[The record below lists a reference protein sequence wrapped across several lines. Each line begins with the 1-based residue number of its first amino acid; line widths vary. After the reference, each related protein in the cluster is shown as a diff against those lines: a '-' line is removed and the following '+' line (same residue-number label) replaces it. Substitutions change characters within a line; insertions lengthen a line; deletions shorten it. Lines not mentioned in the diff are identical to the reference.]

1 MDELDKKLY
10 HDLALDIEV
19 PSKLEKVIKEELQ
32 KERKKTIYYSFPKIA
47 ITACVSLLVTTG
59 IVYAGTILTNNIWK
73 EPEKVIGFY
82 AEENNEKN
90 RVTEIEKARAMSK
103 NDAELRAKELLK
115 KFGHNNEVI
124 KLIELDNNPNNY
136 ELIWHIETT
145 NGSFVEFEAQ
155 KGKSFSVFFESVL
168 AKDIDNYR
176 TTEEKAT
183 TVAKEL
189 CEKYGYSSKKYSE
202 VEISSNLVSEKE
214 AYIWYADFSK
224 KYDEI
229 VNPYETIKI
238 GFIPEINEIYYF
250 IFKDEEYD
258 NNSIEVSKEQAEKI
272 AVDAEQQ
279 INTGYNVKSIHS
291 NLDIAKMNGDA
302 YARKV
307 DYDQYYQERHS
318 KNYSLN
324 NTIIY
329 RTDSRIRKVWMVTIE
344 YDTLN
349 QSNSNTNIY
358 DEYYTYY
365 IDATTGEIIGGN
377 PLYFMSNNK

>member
-10 HDLALDIEV
+10 NDLNLEIEV
-19 PSKLEKVIKEELQ
+19 PDKLKKIIKDELQ
-32 KERKKTIYYSFPKIA
+32 KERKKEAHYSFSKIA

-59 IVYAGTILTNNIWK
+59 IVYAGTVLTNNIWK

-82 AEENNEKN
+82 SEENKN
-90 RVTEIEKARAMSK
+90 QNTITESERARAMSK
-103 NDAELRAKELLK
+103 TEAESKAKELLK
-115 KFGHNNEVI
+115 KFGHSNETI
-124 KLIELDNNPNNY
+124 KLIELDSNPNNY
-136 ELIWHIETT
+136 ELIWHIET
-145 NGSFVEFEAQ
+145 NNKSIIEFEAE

-168 AKDIDNYR
+168 AKNIDNYR
-176 TTEEKAT
+176 TTEEKAIKT
-183 TVAKEL
+183 AEKL
-189 CEKYGYSSKKYSE
+189 CEKYGYFPNKYSDI
-202 VEISSNLVSEKE
+202 EIRSNLVSQKD

-224 KYDEI
+224 KYDDM
-229 VNPYETIKI
+229 VNPFEKIKI

-250 IFKDEEYD
+250 IVKDEEYD

-272 AVDAEQQ
+272 ALDAEQQ
-279 INTGYNVKSIHS
+279 INTGYNIKSIYS

-324 NTIIY
+324 DTIIY
-329 RTDSRIRKVWMVTIE
+329 RTDSYIRKVWMVTIE

-349 QSNSNTNIY
+349 KDNTNVY

-365 IDATTGEIIGGN
+365 IDVTTGEIIGGN
-377 PLYFMSNNK
+377 PIYYMTRLQR

>member
-10 HDLALDIEV
+10 NDLNLEIEV
-19 PSKLEKVIKEELQ
+19 PGKLKKIIKEELQ
-32 KERKKTIYYSFPKIA
+32 KERKKETHYSFSKIV

-59 IVYAGTILTNNIWK
+59 IVYAGTVLTNNIWK

-82 AEENNEKN
+82 SEENKN
-90 RVTEIEKARAMSK
+90 QNTITESERARAMSK
-103 NDAELRAKELLK
+103 TEAESKAKELLK
-115 KFGHNNEVI
+115 KFGHSNETI
-124 KLIELDNNPNNY
+124 KLIELDSNPNNY
-136 ELIWHIETT
+136 ELIWHIET
-145 NGSFVEFEAQ
+145 NNKSIIEFEAE

-168 AKDIDNYR
+168 AKNIDNYR
-176 TTEEKAT
+176 TTEEKAIKT
-183 TVAKEL
+183 AEKL
-189 CEKYGYSSKKYSE
+189 CEKYGYFPNKYSDI
-202 VEISSNLVSEKE
+202 EIRSNLVSQKD

-224 KYDEI
+224 KYDDM
-229 VNPYETIKI
+229 VNPFEKIKI

-250 IFKDEEYD
+250 IVKDEEYD

-272 AVDAEQQ
+272 ALDAEQQ
-279 INTGYNVKSIHS
+279 INTGYNIKSIYS

-324 NTIIY
+324 DTIIY
-329 RTDSRIRKVWMVTIE
+329 RTDSYIRKVWMVTIE

-349 QSNSNTNIY
+349 KDNTNVY

-365 IDATTGEIIGGN
+365 IDVTTGEIIGGN
-377 PLYFMSNNK
+377 PIYYMTRLQR

>member
-10 HDLALDIEV
+10 NDLNLEIEV
-19 PSKLEKVIKEELQ
+19 PGKLKKIIKEELQ
-32 KERKKTIYYSFPKIA
+32 KERKKETHYSFSKIV

-59 IVYAGTILTNNIWK
+59 IVYAGTVLTNNIWK

-82 AEENNEKN
+82 SEENKN
-90 RVTEIEKARAMSK
+90 QNTITESERARAMSK
-103 NDAELRAKELLK
+103 TEAESKAKELLK
-115 KFGHNNEVI
+115 KFGHSNETI
-124 KLIELDNNPNNY
+124 KLIELDSNPNNY
-136 ELIWHIETT
+136 ELIWHIET
-145 NGSFVEFEAQ
+145 NNKSIIEFEAE

-168 AKDIDNYR
+168 AKNIDNYR
-176 TTEEKAT
+176 TTEEKAIKT
-183 TVAKEL
+183 AEKL
-189 CEKYGYSSKKYSE
+189 CEKYGYFPNKYSDI
-202 VEISSNLVSEKE
+202 EIRSNLVSQKD

-224 KYDEI
+224 KYDDMI
-229 VNPYETIKI
+229 NPFEKIKI

-250 IFKDEEYD
+250 IVKDEEYD

-272 AVDAEQQ
+272 ALDAEQQ
-279 INTGYNVKSIHS
+279 INTGYNIKSIYS

-324 NTIIY
+324 DTIIY
-329 RTDSRIRKVWMVTIE
+329 RTDSYIRKVWMVTIE

-349 QSNSNTNIY
+349 KDNTNVY

-365 IDATTGEIIGGN
+365 IDVTTGEIIGGN
-377 PLYFMSNNK
+377 PIYYMTRLQR

>member
-1 MDELDKKLY
+1 MDKLDKKLY
-10 HDLALDIEV
+10 HDLNLEV
-19 PSKLEKVIKEELQ
+19 KVPTKLEKVIKEEL
-32 KERKKTIYYSFPKIA
+32 KRESEKTTHCSFFKIA
-47 ITACVSLLVTTG
+47 ITACASLLVTTG
-59 IVYAGTILTNNIWK
+59 IVYAGTVLTNNIWK

-82 AEENNEKN
+82 AEENNKKN
-90 RVTEIEKARAMSK
+90 GITEIERARAMSK
-103 NDAELRAKELLK
+103 DDAELRAEELLK
-115 KFGHNNEVI
+115 KFGHDNEVI
-124 KLIELDNNPNNY
+124 KVIELDNNPNNY

-145 NGSFVEFEAQ
+145 NGSFIEFEAQ
-155 KGKSFSVFFESVL
+155 KGKSFSVFFESAL

-183 TVAKEL
+183 IVAKEL

-202 VEISSNLVSEKE
+202 IGVRSNLISKKE
-214 AYIWYADFSK
+214 AYIWYVDFSK

-258 NNSIEVSKEQAEKI
+258 NNSIEC
-272 AVDAEQQ
+272 
-279 INTGYNVKSIHS
+279 IHS

-302 YARKV
+302 YSRKV
-307 DYDQYYQERHS
+307 DYVQYYQERHS

-324 NTIIY
+324 DTIIY
-329 RTDSRIRKVWMVTIE
+329 RTDSHIRKVWMVTIE
-344 YDTLN
+344 YDAPS

-365 IDATTGEIIGGN
+365 IDTTTGEIIGGN
-377 PLYFMSNNK
+377 PIYYMIKLQS

>member
-10 HDLALDIEV
+10 NDLNLEIEV
-19 PSKLEKVIKEELQ
+19 PDKLKKIIKDELQ
-32 KERKKTIYYSFPKIA
+32 KERKKEAHYSFSKIA

-59 IVYAGTILTNNIWK
+59 IVYAGTVLTNNIWK

-82 AEENNEKN
+82 SEENKN
-90 RVTEIEKARAMSK
+90 QNIITESERARAMSK
-103 NDAELRAKELLK
+103 TEAESKAKELLK
-115 KFGHNNEVI
+115 KFGHSNETI
-124 KLIELDNNPNNY
+124 KLIELDSNPNNY
-136 ELIWHIETT
+136 ELIWHIET
-145 NGSFVEFEAQ
+145 NNKSIIEFEAE

-168 AKDIDNYR
+168 AKNIDNYR
-176 TTEEKAT
+176 TTEEKAIKT
-183 TVAKEL
+183 AEKL
-189 CEKYGYSSKKYSE
+189 CKKYGYFPNKYSDI
-202 VEISSNLVSEKE
+202 EIRSNLVSQKD

-224 KYDEI
+224 KYDDMI
-229 VNPYETIKI
+229 NPFEKIKI

-250 IFKDEEYD
+250 IVKDEEYD

-272 AVDAEQQ
+272 ALDAEQQ
-279 INTGYNVKSIHS
+279 INTGYNIKSIYS

-324 NTIIY
+324 DTIIY
-329 RTDSRIRKVWMVTIE
+329 RTDSYIRKVWMVTIE

-349 QSNSNTNIY
+349 KDNTNVY

-365 IDATTGEIIGGN
+365 IDVTTGEIIGGN
-377 PLYFMSNNK
+377 PIYYMTRLQR

>member
-10 HDLALDIEV
+10 NDLNLEIEV
-19 PSKLEKVIKEELQ
+19 PGKLKKIIKEELQ
-32 KERKKTIYYSFPKIA
+32 KERKKETHYSFSKIV

-59 IVYAGTILTNNIWK
+59 IVYAGTVLTNNIWK

-82 AEENNEKN
+82 SEENKN
-90 RVTEIEKARAMSK
+90 QNIITESERARAMSK
-103 NDAELRAKELLK
+103 TEAESKAKELLK
-115 KFGHNNEVI
+115 KFGHSNETI
-124 KLIELDNNPNNY
+124 KLIELDSNPNNY
-136 ELIWHIETT
+136 ELIWHIET
-145 NGSFVEFEAQ
+145 NNKSIIEFEAE

-168 AKDIDNYR
+168 AKNIDNYR
-176 TTEEKAT
+176 TTEEKAIKT
-183 TVAKEL
+183 AEKL
-189 CEKYGYSSKKYSE
+189 CEKYGYFPNKYSDI
-202 VEISSNLVSEKE
+202 EIRSNLVSQKD

-224 KYDEI
+224 KYDDMF
-229 VNPYETIKI
+229 NPFEKIKI

-250 IFKDEEYD
+250 IVKDEEYD

-272 AVDAEQQ
+272 ALDAEQQ
-279 INTGYNVKSIHS
+279 INTGYNIKSIYS

-318 KNYSLN
+318 KNYSIN
-324 NTIIY
+324 DTIIY
-329 RTDSRIRKVWMVTIE
+329 RTDSYIRKVWMVTIE

-349 QSNSNTNIY
+349 KDNTNVY

-365 IDATTGEIIGGN
+365 IDVTTGEIIGGN
-377 PLYFMSNNK
+377 PIYYMTRLQR